1 MTDIQET
8 GTIVSEELDTTEGT
22 ISEDTEV
29 EDTTDVET
37 SEEIST
43 ESDQESEEG
52 KDLTGKQKRNA
63 KKVQKLLSD
72 KNELAARVALLE
84 RENSIVK
91 LQGKYW
97 EFDTV
102 AVTEIKD
109 NHPSLSWEDALV
121 LRTSKNKTP
130 EQKQF
135 TPSMVGRENSNTDKW
150 FITFADLKK
159 LPTEEY
165 NLKRELIDS
174 GKLKLR
180 N

>member
-29 EDTTDVET
+29 EDTTDVDT

-91 LQGKYW
+91 LQGKY
-97 EFDTV
+97 
-102 AVTEIKD
+102 
-109 NHPSLSWEDALV
+109 
-121 LRTSKNKTP
+121 
-130 EQKQF
+130 
-135 TPSMVGRENSNTDKW
+135 
-150 FITFADLKK
+150 
-159 LPTEEY
+159 
-165 NLKRELIDS
+165 
-174 GKLKLR
+174 
-180 N
+180 